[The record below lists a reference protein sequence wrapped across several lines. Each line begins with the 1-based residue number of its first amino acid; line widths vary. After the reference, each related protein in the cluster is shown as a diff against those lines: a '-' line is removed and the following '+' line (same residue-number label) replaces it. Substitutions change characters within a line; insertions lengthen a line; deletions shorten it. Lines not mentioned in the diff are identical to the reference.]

1 MKTLKTLT
9 AALLIIF
16 SSSAFANDND
26 DTKKSEKLLMD
37 YTIKRYINAISHGEI
52 KGIAE
57 IFDNDVK
64 MTTTR
69 NNEIQSYGKSDILG
83 ALKFT
88 ENAEQNCSTD
98 YKFLE
103 MNPTQAVVKVNMK
116 YEGFSKVNVIS
127 LANTAK
133 GWRITNIS
141 TSIN

>member
-9 AALLIIF
+9 TALLIILTAN
-16 SSSAFANDND
+16 AFANDND

-37 YTIKRYINAISHGEI
+37 YTIKRYINAISHGEV

-69 NNEIQSYGKSDILG
+69 NNEILNYGKSDILWS
-83 ALKFT
+83 LKFT
-88 ENAEQNCSTD
+88 QDAEQNCTTD

-103 MNPTQAVVKVNMK
+103 MNPTQAVVKVTMK
-116 YEGFSKVNVIS
+116 YEGFNKVNVVS